1 MTAIQVAGLQT
12 GRRRRAVGLGPLLS
26 VLVLTIAAVL
36 IVAPVLWA
44 LSTSLRTPAQAF
56 NNPPQWI
63 PTHPA
68 WSNYRSVFSQV
79 PMWKF
84 IGNSFL
90 ITGLIVLAQIVA
102 CTMSGYAFAMV
113 RFRGRGITFALIL
126 ATMMVPLQA
135 TIIPVF
141 LIVNYLG
148 LVDSQF
154 GLVLPA
160 ASSAFGTFLMRQYF
174 LQMPLEIGEAARV
187 DGANH
192 WQVFLRIYAPM
203 AFAPM
208 ATLGVLTFAAY
219 WNEFYRPLVFLL
231 SNSKFTLPVGLVS
244 LQGNFGTGSISIVL
258 AGVVV
263 ALIPSVLVF
272 VFAQR
277 YFVQGIAAGSFR

>member
-1 MTAIQVAGLQT
+1 
-12 GRRRRAVGLGPLLS
+12 
-26 VLVLTIAAVL
+26 
-36 IVAPVLWA
+36 
-44 LSTSLRTPAQAF
+44 
-56 NNPPQWI
+56 
-63 PTHPA
+63 
-68 WSNYRSVFSQV
+68 
-79 PMWKF
+79 
-84 IGNSFL
+84 
-90 ITGLIVLAQIVA
+90 
-102 CTMSGYAFAMV
+102 
-113 RFRGRGITFALIL
+113 
-126 ATMMVPLQA
+126 MMVPLQA